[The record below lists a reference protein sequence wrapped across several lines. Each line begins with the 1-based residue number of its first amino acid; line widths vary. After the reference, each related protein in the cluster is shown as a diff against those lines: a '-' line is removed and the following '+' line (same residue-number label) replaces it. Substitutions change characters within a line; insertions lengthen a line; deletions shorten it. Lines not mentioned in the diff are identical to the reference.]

1 MITAAAFGV
10 LPAVADS
17 ARVVEHVYAVSLSA
31 LAPLAIAGVAT
42 VALRRSQAASR
53 SAVLRASVLAMLII
67 CIGGLLPA
75 HRVAWIVP
83 TGFADPL
90 IALGRMQ
97 VGAPIAKLLA
107 DQASGAEVLL
117 VRWLFILYVVG
128 VIGVLVSLVVA
139 TARLAR
145 HTRRATPVADRR
157 VLDLFDQARTTTG
170 VARPLGLFMSSDV
183 RVPMTWGSI
192 RPAIL
197 LPVGFRAESDDRL
210 RAVFLHELRH
220 VKSRDAAFM
229 IASRIC
235 CALLWFNPIVWLVDR
250 RLRSES
256 EVACDDAVL
265 ALGVRQSDYA
275 ELLVDTCD
283 RLCGHG
289 APQPAMTIAERSG
302 MRERLRSIIDPA
314 RHLRRRSQLLAT
326 FSIGVMMLIAL
337 SASAVQLAPTRSVL
351 DSLMRDGRW
360 ESRAY
365 AVLGLAQRPDSIE
378 VARSA
383 ATTDPDPKVRA
394 WARYAVSL
402 ELVGAPATRSH

>member
-1 MITAAAFGV
+1 MLTAATFGV
-10 LPAVADS
+10 LPTVADS

-67 CIGGLLPA
+67 CLGGFLPD
-75 HRVAWIVP
+75 HRIAWIVP
-83 TGFADPL
+83 TGLADPL
-90 IALGRMQ
+90 IVLGRMQ
-97 VGAPIAKLLA
+97 IGAPVARLFA
-107 DQASGAEVLL
+107 DQASGGEGLL
-117 VRWLFILYVVG
+117 VRWLFVVYVVG
-128 VIGVLVSLVVA
+128 VVSVVIPLGVA

-145 HTRRATPVADRR
+145 HTRHATPIADERIIR
-157 VLDLFDQARTTTG
+157 LFDQARATIG
-170 VARPLGLFMSSDV
+170 VTRTLGLFASSHV
-183 RVPMTWGSI
+183 RVPMTWGAV
-192 RPAIL
+192 RPSIL
-197 LPVGFRAESDDRL
+197 LPVGFRAESDNRL

-220 VKSRDAAFM
+220 VKSADAAFM
-229 IASRIC
+229 IGSRIC
-235 CALLWFNPIVWLVDR
+235 CAVLWFNPAVWWIDR
-250 RLRSES
+250 RLRSEC

-283 RLCGHG
+283 RLCGHE
-289 APQPAMTIAERSG
+289 APQLAMTIAERRG
-302 MRERLRSIIDPA
+302 MRERLGSIIDPA
-314 RHLRRRSQLLAT
+314 RHLRRPSQVVAG
-326 FSIGVMMLIAL
+326 FSIGAMMLVAL

-351 DSLMRDGRW
+351 NSLMRDGRW

-402 ELVGAPATRSH
+402 ELVSEPTTRSH